1 MKPRVAAPDPRCL
14 IPEVFGPGADSL
26 EMLPTTMHRSRG
38 LIGPCGYACLA
49 GGSFVILLMFHPVFW
64 LAARDRFL
72 PKRIRSSEVGPPFLK
87 PCACFAGFF
96 ACARRAAIAL
106 LSFSAI
112 SGSLCSGR
120 ADRDCTNISLP
131 DQAIWRQGRIKT
143 TGPTYRCPAPL
154 NHPATNTDG
163 VNNRLA

>member
-1 MKPRVAAPDPRCL
+1 
-14 IPEVFGPGADSL
+14 
-26 EMLPTTMHRSRG
+26 
-38 LIGPCGYACLA
+38 
-49 GGSFVILLMFHPVFW
+49 
-64 LAARDRFL
+64 
-72 PKRIRSSEVGPPFLK
+72 LK

-96 ACARRAAIAL
+96 ACERRAAIAL

-143 TGPTYRCPAPL
+143 TGPTYRSPAPL
-154 NHPATNTDG
+154 NHPATPAERARSSHTRQVPSVRIWTGITDG
-163 VNNRLA
+163 GWIRDWVHTQL